1 MRWRIGQKWLVNY
14 VNQYCILQM
23 NVKIVY
29 KHILYLNITRDNAR
43 KVLNRKG
50 FKLDRKQQLEAWL
63 KEVLANQ
70 TFSLTIASAD
80 ASFRRYFRVHLPTE
94 YCGQKTL
101 IAMDAPPPQEDCT
114 PFVKVANLLQ
124 RAGLNAPQV
133 FAQDLQNGF
142 LLLSDL
148 GDDTYLSVLTNESA
162 LKLYGDATDALIKM
176 QLSSQADLCKPSV
189 LPPYDAALL
198 TREMQLFPDWYVA
211 KHLGFSMT
219 AEQQGWLQQTFDAL
233 IANIVAQCQVMVHRD
248 YHSRNLMICKENN
261 PGVLDFQDAVHG
273 AITYDLV
280 SLLKDAYIEWDEEQ
294 IIDWAVRYW
303 EKARK
308 VGLPVPNDF
317 SEFYRDF
324 EWMGAQRH
332 IKVLGIFARLN
343 HRDGKD
349 NYLKDMP
356 LVMHYLRKV
365 CERYVELR
373 PMLRLLDALE
383 GRVPRPKY
391 VV

>member
-1 MRWRIGQKWLVNY
+1 MDI
-14 VNQYCILQM
+14 
-23 NVKIVY
+23 
-29 KHILYLNITRDNAR
+29 NIP
-43 KVLNRKG
+43 G
-50 FKLDRKQQLEAWL
+50 RKQQLEIWL
-63 KEVLANQ
+63 KTLLGEQAFTLSV
-70 TFSLTIASAD
+70 ASAD
-80 ASFRRYFRVHLPTE
+80 ASFRRYFRVHLSD
-94 YCGQKTL
+94 KTL

-114 PFVKVANLLQ
+114 PFVKVAKLLCD
-124 RAGLNAPQV
+124 AGLNAPEV
-133 FAQDLQNGF
+133 IAQDLARGF

-148 GDDTYLSVLTNESA
+148 GDDTYLSALNNDTA

-176 QLSSQADLCKPSV
+176 QLKSQPDA

-211 KHLGFSMT
+211 KHLKFELN
-219 AEQQGWLQQTFDAL
+219 AEQQTALNNTFEL
-233 IANIVAQCQVMVHRD
+233 LNKNILSQGLVTVHRD
-248 YHSRNLMICKENN
+248 YHSRNLMITKENN
-261 PGVLDFQDAVHG
+261 PGVLDFQDAVYG

-280 SLLKDAYIEWDEEQ
+280 SLLKDAYIQWDEEQ
-294 IIDWAVRYW
+294 VIDFAVRYW

-308 VGLPVPNDF
+308 LKLPVPNDF

-332 IKVLGIFARLN
+332 IKVLGIFARLSY
-343 HRDGKD
+343 RDGKD
-349 NYLKDMP
+349 GYIKDMP
-356 LVMHYLRKV
+356 LVLHYLRKV